1 MAHSGLQT
9 LPALCHAQ
17 NATAEAT
24 ATPPCF
30 APEASVC
37 LLQGRSLPPA
47 RPALGAP
54 PAAVAAPAD
63 DAPET
68 PLPDGGDATD
78 SGDNADGY
86 PAVAWSATRPPRP
99 AAAADTAQQGFLGIV
114 GEVATALFG
123 VIAPALR
130 AGNAPAA
137 PSAAAAAAP
146 EVDGSSAA
154 PAAPAPSG
162 TSLGAAAAAHEQ
174 PSLFRLRHS
183 GPAAGGGPRLHK
195 PALNLGG
202 AAGVP
207 HPVGVPGGMA
217 AGAPSAGRKVSPAC
231 STARAAW
238 GLVLMSWQVSL
249 LHRVYTLLSL
259 SATSVFMTT
268 RATAYITNSGCTAGL
283 VHSCCCTIYMPA
295 CWVDATASCCLW
307 ECSHP
312 VCLLSI
318 LHPNPTIERPA
329 AQYGRQGPRPAG
341 WRVGPA
347 RGCAWSAAGSEHP
360 GSAACC

>member
-17 NATAEAT
+17 NATADPT

-63 DAPET
+63 DAPEM
-68 PLPDGGDATD
+68 PDGGDASD
-78 SGDNADGY
+78 SGDDADGY
-86 PAVAWSATRPPRP
+86 PAVAWSVNRPPRP

-123 VIAPALR
+123 VIAPALC

-154 PAAPAPSG
+154 GPAPLPSG
-162 TSLGAAAAAHEQ
+162 TSLGAAAAAHDQ

-183 GPAAGGGPRLHK
+183 GPAAGGGRRLIT

-207 HPVGVPGGMA
+207 HPVGMA
-217 AGAPSAGRKVSPAC
+217 AGVPPAGRKVSPAS
-231 STARAAW
+231 STARATSGPSNAT
-238 GLVLMSWQVSL
+238 WQVSL
-249 LHRVYTLLSL
+249 LHRVYTLMSL
-259 SATSVFMTT
+259 SATSVCMT
-268 RATAYITNSGCTAGL
+268 RATA
-283 VHSCCCTIYMPA
+283 
-295 CWVDATASCCLW
+295 
-307 ECSHP
+307 
-312 VCLLSI
+312 
-318 LHPNPTIERPA
+318 
-329 AQYGRQGPRPAG
+329 
-341 WRVGPA
+341 
-347 RGCAWSAAGSEHP
+347 
-360 GSAACC
+360 

>member
-1 MAHSGLQT
+1 VA
-9 LPALCHAQ
+9 LP
-17 NATAEAT
+17 EPK
-24 ATPPCF
+24 TPT
-30 APEASVC
+30 
-37 LLQGRSLPPA
+37 
-47 RPALGAP
+47 
-54 PAAVAAPAD
+54 PAAAAPAD
-63 DAPET
+63 
-68 PLPDGGDATD
+68 G
-78 SGDNADGY
+78 
-86 PAVAWSATRPPRP
+86 PAVAPEDEDRRAIGGHPASAWSVNRPPRP
-99 AAAADTAQQGFLGIV
+99 AADTAPGFFGIV
-114 GEVATALFG
+114 GELATAIYG
-123 VIAPALR
+123 VVAPALR

-183 GPAAGGGPRLHK
+183 GPAASGGPRLHK

-249 LHRVYTLLSL
+249 LHRVYALLSL

-283 VHSCCCTIYMPA
+283 VHCCCCTIYMPA
-295 CWVDATASCCLW
+295 CWVDATAAC
-307 ECSHP
+307 
-312 VCLLSI
+312 
-318 LHPNPTIERPA
+318 
-329 AQYGRQGPRPAG
+329 
-341 WRVGPA
+341 
-347 RGCAWSAAGSEHP
+347 
-360 GSAACC
+360 GSAHILFACFSFFIPTQP